1 MFRKWDVR
9 AYFVSI
15 WLRIDTVGRNCER
28 GNESS
33 VSIKCGEFL
42 D

>member
-1 MFRKWDVR
+1 ME
-9 AYFVSI
+9 VSC
-15 WLRIDTVGRNCER
+15 VSGCEEVEGSCER
-28 GNESS
+28 GNEVS